1 MSDPLQIVCPHD
13 DVVNRVPADR
23 LAEHPKCGKCKQ
35 PLFTGKP
42 LALTAQRFDAHL
54 RTSSIPII
62 VDFWA
67 SWCGPCLM
75 MAPAF
80 EKAASLLE
88 PHFRLAKVDTEAEQA
103 LAARFG
109 IRSIP
114 TLILL
119 AGGKEVARQSG
130 ALTSPEM
137 IANWARTQISN
148 GRPA

>member
-13 DVVNRVPADR
+13 DVVNRAPADR
-23 LAEHPKCGKCKQ
+23 LAEQPKCGKCKQ